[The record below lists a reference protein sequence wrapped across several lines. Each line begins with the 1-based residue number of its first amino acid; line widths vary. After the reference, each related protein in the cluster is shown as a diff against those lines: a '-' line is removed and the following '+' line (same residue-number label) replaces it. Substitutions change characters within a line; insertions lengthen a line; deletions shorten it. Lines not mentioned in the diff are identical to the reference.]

1 MNRDEDKKIW
11 TVSDIINWATGYFSE
26 KKIESPRLTIE
37 LLLCDILN
45 LSRLDLYLN
54 HDFPL
59 KPLELK
65 TLKSHIRRILSGE
78 PIQYILGWAQFLRYK
93 ILLNKKVFIP
103 RPETEQLTNL
113 ILSTLKDRRESVRKI
128 LDIGC
133 GSGAIS
139 VALADFFRN
148 AQVLAIDSDLN
159 AIEQTKENAYL
170 NKVTNV
176 NVFKM
181 NILEQFPK
189 DKFDVIVSNP
199 PYISKDEYEELS
211 PQVKKEPKSALTDY
225 SDGFTFYRRFAQI
238 FQNLLNECGSFFLE
252 VGWNQAEYVSKL
264 FSTKGYLVYA
274 KEDFNGFKR
283 IIYSIR
289 F

>member
-54 HDFPL
+54 YDAPL
-59 KPLELK
+59 KPLELR
-65 TLKSHIRRILSGE
+65 TLKAHIKRLLSGE
-78 PIQYILGWAQFLRYK
+78 PIQYILGWAQFLNYK

-113 ILSTLKDRRESVRKI
+113 ILSTLKARRESVRKI

-139 VALADFFRN
+139 IALADFFRN

-159 AIEQTKENAYL
+159 AIEQTKENACL

-176 NVFKM
+176 IAFKM
-181 NILEQFPK
+181 NILDQFPK
-189 DKFDVIVSNP
+189 DKFDIIVSNP

-211 PQVKKEPKSALTDY
+211 PQVKKEPKAALTDY

-252 VGWNQAEYVSKL
+252 VGWNQAEYVSNL
-264 FSTKGYLVYA
+264 FSTSGYHLYA
-274 KEDFNGFKR
+274 KEDYNAFKR
-283 IIYSIR
+283 FIYSIR